1 MVIVSGLSEKFGGGG
16 LFLYI
21 CGLKACHLHYQI
33 ILNKIGMNM
42 NTNEAIY
49 VSPLMEILEI
59 VSEQAVLTFSGE
71 GTEDDEIM

>member
-1 MVIVSGLSEKFGGGG
+1 MGGG

-21 CGLKACHLHYQI
+21 CSLKAYYLHYQI
-33 ILNKIGMNM
+33 ILNKIGKNM
-42 NTNEAIY
+42 KTNETIY

-71 GTEDDEIM
+71 GTNDDEIM